1 MRGRDLASTIQ
12 EGEGKDLGFIIRMKR
27 AYK

>member
-1 MRGRDLASTIQ
+1 MRGRDLTPNIQ
-12 EGEGKDLGFIIRMKR
+12 EGEGKDLRFIIRMKR

>member
-1 MRGRDLASTIQ
+1 MRGRDLTSTIQ
-12 EGEGKDLGFIIRMKR
+12 EGEGKDLKFIIRMKR